1 MSTVATIKDR
11 LATLQPSYL
20 DVIDDSAQHAGHAGA
35 RDGGGHYRVHI
46 VSERFAGL
54 ATMARHRLV
63 YDALGTLMNGAIHA
77 LSITAR
83 TPAEQIR
90 PLPRHLPFL
99 YRPVKP

>member
-20 DVIDDSAQHAGHAGA
+20 DV
-35 RDGGGHYRVHI
+35 I

-83 TPAEQIR
+83 TPAE
-90 PLPRHLPFL
+90 
-99 YRPVKP
+99 